1 MSDTDTAPLGWEG
14 WRREWALPVIF
25 VVFVVGEV
33 FKSRIG
39 GGEAGTAGEILAFV
53 GFFASALL
61 GAFSVV
67 RHAEELAH
75 RFGEPYGTLIL
86 TISAITIEV
95 VIIATLMLSGANNPK
110 IARDTMYS
118 VMMIVLAGVVGVSLL
133 AGGWRHREQGYNLQG
148 ASTFL
153 SVLLPMSVLSLVW
166 PNFTHTS
173 ASGELSEGKAWFIM
187 IASVVL
193 YVIFLGVQTV
203 RHRGYFMLPS
213 ELEQHGGA
221 AHAKPTREGWLFHA
235 VMLVACLLLVVMLAE
250 LFSLPLNI
258 ALDHLALPTG
268 LGAFAVAALILAPES
283 VAAIRA
289 ARANQMQRA
298 INLSLG
304 TVLATISLTAPAVL
318 AIDLFTHHVVLLGLD
333 PANAALM
340 ILTLGVSIVTFSSG
354 RTNLLQGAVH
364 LVLFIAYVVLIFSP

>member
-1 MSDTDTAPLGWEG
+1 MSDQQAGHPG
-14 WRREWALPVIF
+14 WRAWRGEWAVPLILAIF
-25 VVFVVGEV
+25 IVGEV
-33 FKSRIG
+33 FKPTIAAG
-39 GGEAGTAGEILAFV
+39 NAGTLGELGAFI
-53 GFFASALL
+53 GFFGGALL

-95 VIIATLMLSGANNPK
+95 VVIATLMLHGANNPK

-118 VMMIVLAGVVGVSLL
+118 VVMIVLAGVVGFSLL
-133 AGGWRHREQGYNLQG
+133 WGGWRHREQGYNLQG

-153 SVLLPMSVLSLVW
+153 SVLLPLSVLSLVW
-166 PNFTHTS
+166 PNFTRTS
-173 ASGELSEGKAWFIM
+173 PAGELSAGKAWFVIV
-187 IASVVL
+187 ASVAL
-193 YVIFLGVQTV
+193 YLIFLAVQTV
-203 RHRGYFMLPS
+203 RHRGYFTTPAEALPGS
-213 ELEQHGGA
+213 EA
-221 AHAKPTREGWLFHA
+221 AEPVSRAGWAFHA
-235 VMLVACLLLVVMLAE
+235 VMLVICLVLVVLLAE
-250 LFSLPLNI
+250 LFSLPLDI
-258 ALDHLALPTG
+258 ALDRLELPAG

-289 ARANQMQRA
+289 ARANHMQRA
-298 INLSLG
+298 VNLSLG

-318 AIDLFTHHVVLLGLD
+318 AIDLATRHVVVLGLD

-364 LVLFIAYVVLIFSP
+364 LVLFAAYLVLIFSP